1 MYFTDLATRAYNHS
15 FKMDPIVRSLL
26 DTDFYKFLMLQLIWR
41 KHRDVPVNFAIKN
54 RTKSV
59 RLADDIPLEMLKE
72 QLDHARTV
80 KFSRNELIW
89 LQGNTFYGRKGMFAP
104 EFIEWLAGYQ
114 LPAYELSV
122 EDGQYKLEFSGTW
135 ADVSLWEIPALTI
148 INELRSRVA
157 LKNYGRLELDV
168 IYARGKS
175 KLWEKLQRLATL
187 ENLNL
192 TDFATRRRHSHLWQQ
207 WCIQAAVEALGQKFT
222 GTSNAY
228 FAMQL
233 GLESK
238 GTNAH
243 ELPMVYAAMA
253 GDDDALLAASPYRVL
268 ADWQEL
274 YDGALRIILPDTFG
288 TTGFLE
294 RAPDWVAGWTGARV
308 DSKDPFEGGNEL
320 IEWWDSK
327 GVDTANKLIIFADG
341 LDAGPIEELYRHFD
355 GTARIGFG
363 WGTTFANDF
372 RGCLPSGDSHA
383 LDPISIV
390 CKVATAAG
398 RSAVKLSDNIQKA
411 TGAPAEIQRY
421 LRVFGNEGFGDRKL
435 VV

>member
-1 MYFTDLATRAYNHS
+1 MYFTDFATRAYNHS
-15 FKMDPIVRSLL
+15 FHVDPIVRSLL
-26 DTDFYKFLMLQLIWR
+26 DTDFYKFLMLQLIWQ
-41 KHRDVPVNFAIKN
+41 KHKDVPVTFAVTN

-59 RLADDIPLEMLKE
+59 RLADDIPYPMLKE

-80 KFSRNELIW
+80 RFSRNELIW
-89 LQGNTFYGRKGMFAP
+89 LQGNTFYGRKGIFEP
-104 EFIEWLAGYQ
+104 EFIQWLASYQ
-114 LPAYELSV
+114 LPEYSLERL
-122 EDGQYKLEFSGTW
+122 DGQYKLEFADGW
-135 ADVSLWEIPALTI
+135 ANVSPWEIHALTI

-157 LKNYGRLELDV
+157 LKQFSRLELDV
-168 IYARGKS
+168 IYARAKA
-175 KLWEKLQRLATL
+175 KLWDKLQRLNQL

-192 TDFATRRRHSHLWQQ
+192 TDFATRRRHGHLWQQ
-207 WCIQAAVEALGQKFT
+207 WAIQAAADALGAKFT

-233 GLESK
+233 GLEAK

-253 GDDDALLAASPYRVL
+253 DGNQELAASPYRVL
-268 ADWQEL
+268 EDWQEL
-274 YDGALRIILPDTFG
+274 YDGALRIMLPDTFG

-294 RAPDWVAGWTGARV
+294 RAPDWAAGWTGARI
-308 DSKDPFEGGNEL
+308 DSKDPFEGAAEL
-320 IEWWDSK
+320 IDWWSER
-327 GVDTANKLIIFADG
+327 GQNPAEKLIIFADG
-341 LDAGPIEELYRHFD
+341 LDVGPIEELHHAYND
-355 GTARIGFG
+355 TARIGFG

-372 RGCLPSGDSHA
+372 RGCLPNGGHD

-390 CKVATAAG
+390 CKVAKAAG

-411 TGAPAEIQRY
+411 TGAPAEIERY
-421 LRVFGNEGFGDRKL
+421 LSVFGRHGFGDRKL